1 MNKIDKID
9 IENIKTAIKGLK
21 VIHTNNSLGYSNTLI
36 RLEQNE
42 KILKQ
47 LKINN
52 NQPDT
57 LTHIIFMKSY

>member
-1 MNKIDKID
+1 MSKIDKID
-9 IENIKTAIKGLK
+9 IENIKTAVKGLK
-21 VIHTNNSLGYSNTLI
+21 VIHTNNSLGYSNALI

-52 NQPDT
+52 NQQDT
-57 LTHIIFMKSY
+57 LTHIKFMKTY